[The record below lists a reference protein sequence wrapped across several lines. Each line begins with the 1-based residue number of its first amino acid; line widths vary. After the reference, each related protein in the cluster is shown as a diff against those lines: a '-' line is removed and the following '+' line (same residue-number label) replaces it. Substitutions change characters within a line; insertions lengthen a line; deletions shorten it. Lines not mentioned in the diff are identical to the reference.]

1 MTEHEAYIWI
11 GIVGL
16 MGATVISR
24 TLLML
29 WPREFS
35 LPFRLQ
41 RALRFAPMT
50 AIAAIIV
57 PSVLLEPGS
66 SFIGLSHPKSIA
78 VLASLI
84 GWFLTRQMVVSM
96 AGGVSFYLAAKF
108 LI

>member
-1 MTEHEAYIWI
+1 MA
-11 GIVGL
+11 
-16 MGATVISR
+16 
-24 TLLML
+24 
-29 WPREFS
+29 
-35 LPFRLQ
+35 
-41 RALRFAPMT
+41 

>member
-1 MTEHEAYIWI
+1 
-11 GIVGL
+11 
-16 MGATVISR
+16 
-24 TLLML
+24 ML

-41 RALRFAPMT
+41 RALRFAPMA

-66 SFIGLSHPKSIA
+66 GFIGLNHPKSIA